1 MAQGWP
7 YFKAHRSASHI
18 EYHSR
23 HHPAE
28 LDKTLQKEIDKNR

>member
-18 EYHSR
+18 EYHCR